1 MRDYEEILKSMRI
14 CLNVDKDSNC
24 LSECFGCTYIDHDH
38 HIMDMVR
45 DGADAIE
52 ELLARLAAYEDT
64 GLTPQEI
71 EDCKEKWNKMSM
83 RERLDTIAEPAE
95 LFPDRSKCVELDLE
109 PGDLRNI
116 VELFEDQF
124 FEHLKFLLDEGD
136 LDNIEYLR
144 SMLRIYD
151 QLRAAQAEEEA

>member
-1 MRDYEEILKSMRI
+1 MRDYKKTISDLRNFNANYEANKLT
-14 CLNVDKDSNC
+14 NDA
-24 LSECFGCTYIDHDH
+24 
-38 HIMDMVR
+38 
-45 DGADAIE
+45 ADAIE

-64 GLTPQEI
+64 GMTPKEI

-83 RERLDTIAEPAE
+83 RERLDTIAEHAE

-124 FEHLKFLLDEGD
+124 FEHLKFLLDEGE

-151 QLRAAQAEEEA
+151 QLCAAQAKEEA

>member
-1 MRDYEEILKSMRI
+1 MSFERMTYRD
-14 CLNVDKDSNC
+14 LNNAFI
-24 LSECFGCTYIDHDH
+24 ENPQNNIITTYKTYTGPA
-38 HIMDMVR
+38 V
-45 DGADAIE
+45 E
-52 ELLARLAAYEDT
+52 RLAAYEDT
-64 GLTPQEI
+64 GLLPEEI

-83 RERLDTIAEPAE
+83 RERIDTIAEHAE

-116 VELFEDQF
+116 VEFFEDQF
-124 FEHLKFLLDEGD
+124 FEHLKFLLDEGE
-136 LDNIEYLR
+136 LDNIDYLR

>member
-1 MRDYEEILKSMRI
+1 MEQLTIHEGMHCRLDPMQVE
-14 CLNVDKDSNC
+14 
-24 LSECFGCTYIDHDH
+24 
-38 HIMDMVR
+38 
-45 DGADAIE
+45 AIYKK
-52 ELLARLAAYEDT
+52 LRAYEDT
-64 GLTPQEI
+64 GMTPEEI

-83 RERLDTIAEPAE
+83 RERLDTIAEHAE
-95 LFPDRSKCVELDLE
+95 LFPDRSKCVGLDLE

-124 FEHLKFLLDEGD
+124 FAHLKFLLDEGE
-136 LDNIEYLR
+136 LDNIDYLR

>member
-1 MRDYEEILKSMRI
+1 MT
-14 CLNVDKDSNC
+14 SNDR
-24 LSECFGCTYIDHDH
+24 LTLVVEDETYIKDPEHN
-38 HIMDMVR
+38 ILPTYKTYTGPAV
-45 DGADAIE
+45 E
-52 ELLARLAAYEDT
+52 RLAAYEDT
-64 GLTPQEI
+64 GMTPEEI

-83 RERLDTIAEPAE
+83 RERLDTIAEHAE

-151 QLRAAQAEEEA
+151 QLCAAQAKEEA

>member
-1 MRDYEEILKSMRI
+1 MSLVKRMTYRDPYNNAFIA
-14 CLNVDKDSNC
+14 DSQNNIIT
-24 LSECFGCTYIDHDH
+24 TYSSYTGPA
-38 HIMDMVR
+38 V
-45 DGADAIE
+45 E
-52 ELLARLAAYEDT
+52 RLAAYEDT
-64 GLTPQEI
+64 GLLPEEI
-71 EDCKEKWNKMSM
+71 EDCKEKGNKMSM
-83 RERLDTIAEPAE
+83 RERLDTIAEPAD

-124 FEHLKFLLDEGD
+124 FEHLKFLLDEGE

-151 QLRAAQAEEEA
+151 QLRAAQAKEEA

>member
-1 MRDYEEILKSMRI
+1 MSFERMTRRD
-14 CLNVDKDSNC
+14 LNNA
-24 LSECFGCTYIDHDH
+24 LIENPQNNIIPTFTTYT
-38 HIMDMVR
+38 
-45 DGADAIE
+45 GPAIE
-52 ELLARLAAYEDT
+52 RLAAYEDT

-83 RERLDTIAEPAE
+83 RERLDTIAEHAE

-124 FEHLKFLLDEGD
+124 FEHLKFLLDEGE

-151 QLRAAQAEEEA
+151 QLRAARAEEEA

>member
-1 MRDYEEILKSMRI
+1 MSLVKRMTYRD
-14 CLNVDKDSNC
+14 LNNAFI
-24 LSECFGCTYIDHDH
+24 ENPQNNIITTYKTYTGPA
-38 HIMDMVR
+38 V
-45 DGADAIE
+45 E
-52 ELLARLAAYEDT
+52 RLAAYEDT
-64 GLTPQEI
+64 GMSPEEI

-83 RERLDTIAEPAE
+83 RERLDTIAEPTE
-95 LFPDRSKCVELDLE
+95 LFPDRSKCVRLDLE

-116 VELFEDQF
+116 VELFEYQF
-124 FEHLKFLLDEGD
+124 FDHLKFLLDEGD